1 MAWALKNM
9 NTGKVMKKRYGNK
22 RDAEEARQDLN
33 KPSIHRI
40 VKAPRRY
47 NSEYYNI
54 GGESVPVSA
63 IDEKLFQ
70 YNQDELL
77 SQGFDPSV
85 FETPMVDPGIP
96 PVEPEPEPQP
106 TVEQVSQPSVPE
118 SNVGSGLS
126 GETETVVQ
134 PETTPT
140 PTTPESGGTTTVPG
154 GTTYP
159 TNPSPSPTT
168 SQSSSAT
175 TTSGSYGMS
184 SNQPSTTTSQT
195 TSAETDYV
203 EIMEESMDDY
213 EWGALALGGLGVVA
227 AGGLA
232 YSLTGDDEDERDYD
246 YTLTKQPERRMI
258 QDMTELDIDDILDTM
273 VYATIPGTAYVDGS
287 RISSMQPREYQRSTA
302 ETNAA
307 WNNYARLTD
316 PRARDDLKLLLEI
329 DFSRDGPLS
338 KAHKAGKLALSMDRR
353 SWEIDTPKGL
363 KPYTAANF
371 GKAPGFSRL
380 PAKVKGYFYD
390 DTGLVISDVD
400 VQQRKA
406 DGSYVKLELKGN
418 SLSFID
424 EKGRKRV
431 MTGVLPGTYI
441 SSLGNT
447 PEGILSGASYIDPST
462 VKSDSIAE
470 AEAELKKLEAQLARA
485 SRGSAILSTDDIL
498 KQIQA
503 EEAAEE
509 RQRKRDEER
518 KKRLEAQE
526 KAAKEK
532 EEQLRKAKA
541 EAFENLAASFGGI
554 VDDSAVSPAR
564 NMLDKR
570 WVQSYGAT
578 GLGGQVPRDAIQS
591 FSYEVGPS
599 GPTLKITYTDDYAT
613 SVLLREPGFNTEV
626 WSRSRLVDLQVVPA
640 SYGPGFTPF
649 FKTAF
654 GTLDPNEPSWSIG
667 TVNIPT
673 ATELA
678 RANISTAGKTAG
690 ARMRPLSTFTRRIGY
705 QRNINGNQFIGA
717 NRALPKGSA
726 QFLANR
732 VRSRGRNSRVIPTAG
747 GYRIYVGNRRSNT

>member
-1 MAWALKNM
+1 
-9 NTGKVMKKRYGNK
+9 
-22 RDAEEARQDLN
+22 
-33 KPSIHRI
+33 
-40 VKAPRRY
+40 
-47 NSEYYNI
+47 
-54 GGESVPVSA
+54 
-63 IDEKLFQ
+63 
-70 YNQDELL
+70 
-77 SQGFDPSV
+77 
-85 FETPMVDPGIP
+85 
-96 PVEPEPEPQP
+96 
-106 TVEQVSQPSVPE
+106 
-118 SNVGSGLS
+118 
-126 GETETVVQ
+126 
-134 PETTPT
+134 
-140 PTTPESGGTTTVPG
+140 
-154 GTTYP
+154 
-159 TNPSPSPTT
+159 
-168 SQSSSAT
+168 
-175 TTSGSYGMS
+175 
-184 SNQPSTTTSQT
+184 
-195 TSAETDYV
+195 
-203 EIMEESMDDY
+203 MDDY

-232 YSLTGDDEDERDYD
+232 YSLTGDDEDEREYD
-246 YTLTKQPERRMI
+246 YTISKNPERRTI
-258 QDMTELDIDDILDTM
+258 QDMTELEIDDIIDTM

-287 RISSMQPREYQRSTA
+287 RVASMTPREYDRSTA

-316 PRARDDLKLLLEI
+316 PRAREDLKMLLEI

-338 KAHKAGKLALSMDRR
+338 KAHKAGKLALSMDRK

-371 GKAPGFSRL
+371 GKQPGFSRL

-390 DTGLVISDVD
+390 DSGVVISDVD
-400 VQQRKA
+400 LQARQA
-406 DGSYVKLELKGN
+406 DGSYVKVSIKGQT
-418 SLSFID
+418 LTFID
-424 EKGRKRV
+424 EKGRKRT
-431 MTGVLPGTYI
+431 MQAVLPGTFI
-441 SSLGNT
+441 PKLGNT
-447 PEGILSGASYIDPST
+447 PEGIITGASYIDPTT
-462 VKSDSIAE
+462 VKSDAIAE
-470 AEAELKKLEAQLARA
+470 AEAELKRLESQLARA
-485 SRGSAILSTDDIL
+485 SRGSSMLSTDDIL

-503 EEAAEE
+503 EEEAEE

-541 EAFENLAASFGGI
+541 EAFENLAASFAGI

-570 WVQSYGAT
+570 WVSSYVAT

-599 GPTLKITYTDDYAT
+599 GPTLKITYTDEYAT
-613 SVLLREPGFNTEV
+613 NTLLREPGFNTEV

-678 RANISTAGKTAG
+678 RANVAPASRG
-690 ARMRPLSTFTRRIGY
+690 ASAAPKMTLRSFGRRTGY
-705 QRNINGNQFIGA
+705 HRNIKGNRFIGA
-717 NRALPKGSA
+717 NRPLPKGSA

-732 VRSRGRNSRVIPTAG
+732 VRQRGRNARVIPTAG
-747 GYRIYVGNRRSNT
+747 GYRIYVGNRRANT